1 MPWDV
6 WIEPLG
12 YWAVLVIALY
22 LVMISTMVIL
32 RRQWMERERLVYPLV
47 QVPLAMAQSEEWG
60 QALGP
65 FFKTPIMWAGFA
77 LPVFVSSLNALHAYF
92 NYIPAIQLVA
102 TVPIFRDTVGLI
114 FRLSFPMVGLPT

>member
-1 MPWDV
+1 
-6 WIEPLG
+6 
-12 YWAVLVIALY
+12 
-22 LVMISTMVIL
+22 
-32 RRQWMERERLVYPLV
+32 
-47 QVPLAMAQSEEWG
+47 MAQSEERG

-65 FFKTPIMWAGFA
+65 FFKNPIMWAGFA

-114 FRLSFPMVGLPT
+114 FRLSFPMVGFTYLINLDVAFSLWFFNVVTKL